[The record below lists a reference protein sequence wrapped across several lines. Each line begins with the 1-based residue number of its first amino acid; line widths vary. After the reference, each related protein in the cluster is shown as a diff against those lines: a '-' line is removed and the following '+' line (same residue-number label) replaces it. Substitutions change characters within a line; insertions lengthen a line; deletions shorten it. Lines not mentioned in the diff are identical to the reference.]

1 MVPTGVKFQKIKS
14 KMMAARA
21 RVETQES
28 VFNGYRVSGGKD
40 DKVLEMEGGDDF
52 IVMLMGFSN

>member
-1 MVPTGVKFQKIKS
+1 
-14 KMMAARA
+14 
-21 RVETQES
+21 VETQES